1 MVHYRPTGISLIAA
15 LSFIIGLLALAVAL
29 LTLAIPL
36 PDPLGRFTLVFGL
49 LFFVIAVLY
58 LAVGWGLWELR
69 EWARLSAIVIS
80 ALILVGNLV
89 SGVALIAGIEVAGE
103 WVRFTGVGVGELIW
117 AAIAAFVIYYLARPD
132 VREEFQ
138 EQRFEPVPEPTVP
151 APEMTPLPAPSRDTE
166 YMVKPTPPT
175 AWLVYSQPGL
185 PGSHFPLRTGRNTI
199 GRDRGR
205 CQVTL
210 NDPMVSN
217 EHAAVVF
224 EQGRFVL
231 YDLAATNGT
240 FLNGQRIQRQML
252 YDGDEI
258 RLGNSLLVFKIV

>member
-1 MVHYRPTGISLIAA
+1 MVRYRPTGVTLIAA
-15 LSFIIGLLALAVAL
+15 LSFIFGLFALAIAL

-49 LFFVIAVLY
+49 LFFVMAVLY
-58 LAVGWGLWELR
+58 MAVGWGLWELR
-69 EWARLSAIVIS
+69 EWGRLTTIVFS
-80 ALILVGNLV
+80 ALVLVGNLV
-89 SGVALIAGIEVAGE
+89 SGVTLLAGVIEVEGITL
-103 WVRFTGVGVGELIW
+103 RYPGVGMGQLIW

-138 EQRFEPVPEPTVP
+138 EQRFEPMPEPTVP
-151 APEMTPLPAPSRDTE
+151 QPMTPQPVMPSDTE
-166 YMVKPTPPT
+166 VMVKPSLPT

-185 PGSHFPLRTGRNTI
+185 PGSHFSLKAGRNTI
-199 GRDRGR
+199 GRDRSR

-217 EHAAVVF
+217 EHAAIVF

-258 RLGNSLLVFKIV
+258 RLGNSVLVFKKV